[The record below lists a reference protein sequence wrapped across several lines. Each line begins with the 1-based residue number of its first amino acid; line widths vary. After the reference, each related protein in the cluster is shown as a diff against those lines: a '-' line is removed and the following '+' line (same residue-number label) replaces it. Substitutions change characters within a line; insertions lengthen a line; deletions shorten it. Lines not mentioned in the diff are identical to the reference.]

1 MATLQF
7 KNNASTTLS
16 GSINNTQTS
25 ITVANGANFPVLS
38 AGDYFYA
45 TMYETSGATE
55 INIEIV
61 KVTGTTGNIWTVVR
75 AQDGTTG
82 RSRDGIT
89 SCYVDLRLTAASAQ
103 LMLQKD
109 NNLSDLASAPTA
121 RTNLG
126 LGTMATQNANAVAI
140 TGGSISGVTISGID
154 STTTISDDVDNTKK
168 VAFQVSG
175 VTTGTTR
182 TLTVP
187 NASGTIALT
196 SDLTA
201 GYQPLDSDLTAVA
214 ALAANGLVARTATGA
229 FSVRSITQPAAGLT
243 VTNGDGVAGNPTLA
257 LANDLAA
264 VEAISGTG
272 FVRRTAADTWSA
284 SAIVDGDLPSAL
296 TGKTYNALTLTA
308 NATGFALS
316 GGTTSKT
323 LTVSNSITLAGT
335 DGTTIT
341 LPSFTGTVALNNQ
354 AFFIG
359 TTSVAIN
366 RASAALSLTGVSID
380 GSAGSATTATTATK
394 STNLVGGNTTT
405 LLGAMPYQSGVDAT
419 TLLAPNVTTGRRFLR
434 MTGTGTNGAAPAWD
448 TVTSA
453 DVGLGSVENTA
464 LSTWAGSANIT
475 TLGTVAT
482 GTWNATAI
490 SIAKGGTGQTT
501 AVAAFDALSPA
512 TTLGDLIYHNGT
524 DNVRLAGNIT
534 TTRRFIRQVGTG
546 SVSAAP
552 AWDTLQ
558 DADVPSALTGKTYN
572 GLTLTAAGTGFTVA
586 GGATSKTLTV
596 SNTITL
602 AGTDASTLNIG
613 GGGTL
618 GSAAFT
624 ASTEYAP
631 AAGSSSIATVGTIT
645 AGTWTGGTIGISYGG
660 TGATSKAAG
669 FNALS
674 PVTTLG
680 DLVYGDGANSN
691 TRLAGNTTTAKRF
704 LTQTGTGSVS
714 AAPGWNAIVDAD
726 VPSALTGK
734 TYNGL
739 SLTANATGFSMAGG
753 TTSKTLTV
761 SNNLTLSGTDGST
774 LNIGAGGT
782 LGTAAFTASTA
793 YEPAFVSL
801 GVAKGGTGITSYTD
815 GDLLYATAATTLTK
829 LAKGTSLQVLAM
841 NSGATAPVWATLDM
855 AYLPDSAVKKSV
867 RAATTADL
875 GASTWSTNVL
885 TGYSNSQTLALT
897 TTAASTTI
905 STTSTAGLKVGAV
918 VSVATV
924 QVAAGTTVATIT
936 NGTTFTVNNRANIT
950 TTAITGGGSVAT
962 ATFAAQTYAPYAVG
976 ASITI
981 TGATPSTYNGTFTV
995 TACTTTSVS
1004 WASVET
1010 VAATVQGTIAFTIAA
1025 GTSVSTSF
1033 AQTIAALTMDGITP
1047 ALNDRILVKNQSTL
1061 GGIADASGSAKNGI
1075 YTVTTLGTASVPW
1088 VLTRATDA
1096 DTITKLAGAIVNVDS
1111 GTANGGLRF
1120 DTDLKTTDTLNTTA
1134 VTWQR
1139 MLDYGIVGTSGA
1151 TLGLL
1156 NTANT
1161 FEGANTFVHSTGQTF
1176 LASTTVTQDGIRI
1189 TGRAGGTGAHRVNIV
1204 PAALTA
1210 ARTLTLPDNTGTVLT
1225 TGAAVTAAQGGTG
1238 QTTYAVGD
1246 LLYAS
1251 TTTALSRLAD
1261 VATGN
1266 ALISGGVGV
1275 APSWGKIGLTTH
1287 ISGTLGVANG
1297 GTGATTLTGLVK
1309 GNGTGAFTA
1318 AVAGTDFLAPAAIG
1332 VTVQAY
1338 DADLTSWAAIAPSA
1352 KQDALVSGTN
1362 IKSINSASVLG
1373 SGNIDLGGSVNGILK
1388 VNGSGVYSAAVAG
1401 TDYVTPSA
1409 LSSYLTTATAA
1420 STYAPLASPT
1430 FTGTATTPNLAFNTV
1445 GGRITGDF
1453 SNGTLSSRV
1462 AFQSSTVNGNT
1473 TLTVLPNGTATIS
1486 QVAVYSAADPTNTAF
1501 FAIQSNGV
1509 TNQIISNKNGTGSTL
1524 PVAVLVDG
1532 TERLRIATNGN
1543 VGVGVSAPTATL
1555 DVAAAAGTVKVSS
1568 TTTTN
1573 AAYTEYGSA
1582 AMSYIGVDG
1591 SSGPF
1596 LGIPNA
1602 SFWWN
1607 TSSTPIVFGTA
1618 SGERMRIDAS
1628 GNVGIGKTPTE
1639 RFEVYK
1645 ASGFSLANVSVGGVG
1660 SGDVAGFQAVN
1671 SDVVAQFLASKFF
1684 SKAYFGTNS
1693 FHDFDLVTEGTPIV
1707 TVGANTSVLVK
1718 NSIGFGYGAG
1728 SGGTVTQATSKT
1740 TSVTLNKPTGKIT
1753 MHNAALG
1760 AGFHV
1765 LFTLNNNTITVNDN
1779 VIVTVD
1785 SFSNY
1790 TAQCQ
1795 RVASGGCVIRVTNIS
1810 AFSASEAVTLNF
1822 AVIKGATS

>member
-45 TMYETSGATE
+45 TMYEASGATE

-61 KVTGTTGNIWTVVR
+61 KVTATTGSVWTIVR
-75 AQDGTTG
+75 GQDGTTG

-89 SCYVDLRLTAASAQ
+89 TCYVDLRLTAAGAQ
-103 LMLQKD
+103 QMLQKD
-109 NNLSDLASAPTA
+109 LNLSDLTNVVTA

-126 LGTMATQNANAVAI
+126 LGTMASQSASAVAI
-140 TGGSISGVTISGID
+140 TGGSISGVTIAGID

-168 VAFQVSG
+168 VSFQVSG

-214 ALAANGLVARTATGA
+214 ALAANGIVARTGTGTFA
-229 FSVRSITQPAAGLT
+229 VRSLTQPAAGIT
-243 VTNGDGVAGNPTLA
+243 VTNGDGVSGNPTLA

-272 FVRRTAADTWSA
+272 FARRTAADTWSA

-308 NATGFALS
+308 NATGFALA

-341 LPSFTGTVALNNQ
+341 LPSTTGTVALNSQ
-354 AFFIG
+354 TFFIG

-366 RASAALSLTGVSID
+366 RASAALSLTGVNID
-380 GSAGSATTATTATK
+380 GSAGSATSATSATRA
-394 STNLVGGNTTT
+394 TNLAGGNGTT
-405 LLGAMPYQSGVDAT
+405 LLGSIPYQSGTDTT
-419 TLLAPNVTTGRRFLR
+419 TLLAPNTVAGRRFLR

-448 TVTSA
+448 TVTA
-453 DVGLGSVENTA
+453 TDVGLANVENTA

-490 SIAKGGTGQTT
+490 SVARGGTGQTT

-512 TTLGDLIYHNGT
+512 TTLGDLIYHDGT
-524 DNVRLAGNIT
+524 DNVRLAGNTT
-534 TTRRFIRQVGTG
+534 TTRRFIRQVGNG
-546 SVSAAP
+546 STSAAP

-624 ASTEYAP
+624 ASTAYAP
-631 AAGSSSIATVGTIT
+631 SAGSSSITTVGTIT
-645 AGTWTGGTIGISYGG
+645 SGTWTGSAIGISSGG
-660 TGATSKAAG
+660 TGQTTSIAG

-680 DLVYGDGANSN
+680 DLIYGDGVNSN
-691 TRLAGNTTTAKRF
+691 TRLAGNTTATKRF
-704 LTQTGTGSVS
+704 LTQTGNGSVS
-714 AAPGWNAIVDAD
+714 AAPGWNAIVDGD

-739 SLTANATGFSMAGG
+739 NLTANATGFSVSGG
-753 TTSKTLTV
+753 TTAKTLTV
-761 SNNLTLSGTDGST
+761 NNNLTLSGTDGST

-782 LGTAAFTASTA
+782 LGTAAYTASTA
-793 YEPAFVSL
+793 YEAAFASL
-801 GVAKGGTGITSYTD
+801 GVAKGGTGITSYTA
-815 GDLLYATAATTLTK
+815 GDLIYATATTTLAK

-841 NSGATAPVWATLDM
+841 DSGATAPTWATLDM
-855 AYLPDSAVKKSV
+855 AYLPDASTKKSV

-897 TTAASTTI
+897 TTAANTSI
-905 STTSTAGLKVGAV
+905 STTSTAGLRVGAV

-924 QVAAGTTVATIT
+924 QVAAGTAVATIT
-936 NGTTFTVNNRANIT
+936 NATTFTVTNRANIT
-950 TTAITGGGSVAT
+950 TTAITGGGATAT

-976 ASITI
+976 SSITI

-1010 VAATVQGTIAFTIAA
+1010 VTATVQGTIAFTIAA

-1033 AQTIAALTMDGITP
+1033 AQTIAALTIDGITP
-1047 ALNDRILVKNQSTL
+1047 VLNDRILVKDQSTL

-1075 YTVTTLGTASVPW
+1075 YTLTTLGTASIPW

-1096 DTITKLAGAIVNVDS
+1096 DTISELAGAIVNVDS
-1111 GTANGGLRF
+1111 GTTNGGLRF

-1156 NTANT
+1156 NANNT
-1161 FEGANTFVHSTGQTF
+1161 HSGANVFGNATGQTF
-1176 LASTTVTQDGIRI
+1176 LASTTTTQDGII
-1189 TGRAGGTGAHRVNIV
+1189 VNGRAGGTGSFRVSVV
-1204 PAALTA
+1204 PTTLTA
-1210 ARTLTLPDNTGTVLT
+1210 SRTLTLPDNTGTVLT

-1246 LLYAS
+1246 ILFAS
-1251 TTTALSRLAD
+1251 TASALSRLAD

-1266 ALISGGVGV
+1266 SLISGGVGV

-1287 ISGTLGVANG
+1287 ISGTLAVGNG

-1362 IKSINSASVLG
+1362 IKTINSATVLG

-1401 TDYVTPSA
+1401 TDYVIPSA
-1409 LSSYLTTATAA
+1409 LSS
-1420 STYAPLASPT
+1420 YAPLASPT
-1430 FTGTATTPNLAFNTV
+1430 FTGTATTPNLAFNTA
-1445 GGRITGDF
+1445 GGRITGDY
-1453 SNGTLSSRV
+1453 SNGTLANRV
-1462 AFQSSTVNGNT
+1462 SFQTSTT
-1473 TLTVLPNGTATIS
+1473 NGTTAVQTI
-1486 QVAVYSAADPTNTAF
+1486 A
-1501 FAIQSNGV
+1501 
-1509 TNQIISNKNGTGSTL
+1509 NGTGAASYYVAFAGSDPANAAYAWLSATTSGVDIYSDKTGTGTVQPIRLLTGGTVRASAGALGGFDLSTGL
-1524 PVAVLVDG
+1524 REARVAMGANDID
-1532 TERLRIATNGN
+1532 LRTANFFTKTIAGATTFTVSN
-1543 VGVGVSAPTATL
+1543 VP
-1555 DVAAAAGTVKVSS
+1555 AAGT
-1568 TTTTN
+1568 
-1573 AAYTEYGSA
+1573 A
-1582 AMSYIGVDG
+1582 
-1591 SSGPF
+1591 
-1596 LGIPNA
+1596 A
-1602 SFWWN
+1602 SFILDLTNGGVATITWWAN
-1607 TSSTPIVFGTA
+1607 VKWVAGAAPTLTA
-1618 SGERMRIDAS
+1618 SGRD
-1628 GNVGIGKTPTE
+1628 VL
-1639 RFEVYK
+1639 
-1645 ASGFSLANVSVGGVG
+1645 GF
-1660 SGDVAGFQAVN
+1660 F
-1671 SDVVAQFLASKFF
+1671 
-1684 SKAYFGTNS
+1684 T
-1693 FHDFDLVTEGTPIV
+1693 HD
-1707 TVGANTSVLVK
+1707 
-1718 NSIGFGYGAG
+1718 
-1728 SGGTVTQATSKT
+1728 GGTTW
-1740 TSVTLNKPTGKIT
+1740 TGLL
-1753 MHNAALG
+1753 LG
-1760 AGFHV
+1760 K
-1765 LFTLNNNTITVNDN
+1765 D
-1779 VIVTVD
+1779 
-1785 SFSNY
+1785 
-1790 TAQCQ
+1790 
-1795 RVASGGCVIRVTNIS
+1795 
-1810 AFSASEAVTLNF
+1810 
-1822 AVIKGATS
+1822 IK